1 MYAQNNTNQS
11 IPISSMQYPQ
21 TPLMMQPLQPE
32 YNNANGLY
40 IPAPMPNP
48 HSGDFLLGSE
58 YPRANEMD
66 MASAPTCMRTMME
79 RYIGKIVR
87 AQFLIGD
94 ALHDHVGRLMSVGSS
109 YIVIESLKERVITI
123 CDLFSIKFVTVM
135 FDENDMEM

>member
-1 MYAQNNTNQS
+1 MYGQNNTNQS
-11 IPISSMQYPQ
+11 IPVSSMQYPQ
-21 TPLMMQPLQPE
+21 NPIMMPLQTE

-40 IPAPMPNP
+40 VPAPMPP
-48 HSGDFLLGSE
+48 HVTERES
-58 YPRANEMD
+58 EMD
-66 MASAPTCMRTMME
+66 KINNPMCMRTLME
-79 RYIGKIVR
+79 RYIGRIIR

-94 ALHDHVGRLMSVGSS
+94 ALHDHVGRLMSVGPS